1 VQAISFATA
10 PLRLHLAALA
20 LVGACVGVG
29 GPVFAADETA
39 AAAAPASAASAGA
52 SVPGTALQASP
63 TLQALPRGEAARQL
77 PIVLQAQKITGQPD
91 QLTQSEGDVEFRR
104 GGLVVRAD
112 RLSYD
117 TPEDR
122 AHGQG
127 NVKIT
132 REGAVYSG
140 PELMLNVQRFE
151 GYFLAPTFEF
161 LRMGTSG
168 RADRIDFLGESRSR
182 ATQASYTSCP
192 LGTGDEPDWQLRMRS
207 VEMDFD
213 ANEGRAEGAV
223 LRFLGTPILALPSL
237 SFPLNDARK
246 SGWLPPTIN
255 LDNRSGLEL
264 SMPYY
269 WNIAPNRDATLAPR
283 IITRRGLGL
292 DSEFRYLEPTMDGT
306 LQLNWLPH
314 DRLAGRSRHAV
325 GWVHEGRLGAGFEYR
340 ADLARVS
347 DPEWWKDFPDSSRG
361 FTPRL
366 LPLHAAVERPF
377 QFGTGQGLVYARATR
392 WQVLQAS
399 DSFITSPYERSP
411 QLGVNL
417 GGKLA
422 GWQYGLEAEY
432 NRFTLPHDQQATTG
446 RLPGER
452 THALGSLSHPL
463 RAPGWWVVPKVSFN
477 AASYNAG
484 SVAAAGAGSRSR
496 VIPSFSLDIGLELER
511 TTQAFGRTLHQTLEP
526 RILYVNTPFRDQTG
540 LPNYDAAAKDFNFVS
555 LYADN
560 AFSGVDRVS
569 DAHQITA
576 GFTTRLVDAVSGG
589 EALRVGLVQRYLL
602 RDQLVTPQAD
612 GTPGG
617 EPLTQRLSDALFLAS
632 TSVLPNWGL
641 DAAVQYS
648 PEISRSIR
656 SIVGVRYS
664 PGPFRTIAG
673 TYRFARGLSEQLELG
688 WQWPLGG
695 GSRTGESPALK
706 SGGGSCSGAW
716 YSVGRVN
723 YSLKDRRVNDS
734 VLGLEYDAG
743 CWIARVVAMRIST
756 GRSEATTRLGIQLEL
771 TGFSKLNVGSNPLK
785 VLKDNIPGYR
795 LLREEPSDRASP

>member
-1 VQAISFATA
+1 MHAIASAIA
-10 PLRLHLAALA
+10 PSRLHVAALA
-20 LVGACVGVG
+20 LAGVCATAVGPAR
-29 GPVFAADETA
+29 AADA
-39 AAAAPASAASAGA
+39 AGAPAAPASA
-52 SVPGTALQASP
+52 PALQPST
-63 TLQALPRGEAARQL
+63 TLQPLPRGEAGRQL
-77 PIVLQAQKITGQPD
+77 PIVLQARKISGQPD
-91 QLTQSEGDVEFRR
+91 LLTQGEGDVEFRR
-104 GGLVVRAD
+104 GGLVVQAD

-117 TPEDR
+117 APQDR
-122 AHGQG
+122 AHGVG
-127 NVKIT
+127 HVRIS
-132 REGAVYSG
+132 REGAVYTG
-140 PELMLNVQRFE
+140 PELMLDVQRFE
-151 GYFLAPTFEF
+151 GYFLSPTFEF

-168 RADRIDFLGESRSR
+168 RADRIDFLGNARSR
-182 ATQASYTSCP
+182 AAQASYTSCP
-192 LGTGDEPDWQLRMRS
+192 LGTGEEPDWQLRMRS

-213 ANEGRAEGAV
+213 TNEGIAEGAV
-223 LRFLGTPILALPSL
+223 LRFLGVPILALPSL

-264 SMPYY
+264 LVPYY

-292 DSEFRYLEPTMDGT
+292 DGEFRYLEPDFGGT

-314 DRLAGRSRHAV
+314 DRLAGRSRNAV
-325 GWVHEGRLGAGFEYR
+325 GWLHEGKLGGGFEYR

-347 DPEWWKDFPDSSRG
+347 DPAWWKDFPDANRG

-377 QFGTGQGLVYARATR
+377 VFGRGQGLVYARATR

-399 DSFITSPYERSP
+399 ESFITAPYERSP
-411 QLGVNL
+411 QVGTRL
-417 GGKLA
+417 GGDQA
-422 GWQYGLEAEY
+422 GWEYALEAEY
-432 NRFTLPHDQQATTG
+432 NRFTLPHDQQVTTQ

-452 THALGSLSHPL
+452 VHLLGSLSHPL
-463 RAPGWWVVPKVSFN
+463 RAPGWWLVPKLSLN
-477 AASYNAG
+477 AASYSAA
-484 SVAAAGAGSRSR
+484 SVAVSGAGSRSR
-496 VIPSFSLDIGLELER
+496 VIPSFSLDLGVELER
-511 TTQAFGRTLHQTLEP
+511 TTQAFGRALHQTLEP
-526 RILYVNTPFRDQTG
+526 RILYVNTPFRDQSG

-560 AFSGVDRVS
+560 GFSGVDRVS

-576 GFTTRLVDAVSGG
+576 GFTTRLVDVVSGA
-589 EALRVGLVQRYLL
+589 EALRVGVVQRYLL

-617 EPLTQRLSDALFLAS
+617 VPLTQRLSDALLLAS
-632 TSVLPNWGL
+632 TSVLPNWSL

-656 SIVGVRYS
+656 SIVGARYS
-664 PGPFRTIAG
+664 PGPFRTVGG

-688 WQWPLGG
+688 WQWPLFGAAG
-695 GSRTGESPALK
+695 EVPVAKAAGS
-706 SGGGSCSGAW
+706 SCGGAW

-723 YSLKDRRVNDS
+723 YSLKDRRVTDS
-734 VLGLEYDAG
+734 LLGLEYDAG
-743 CWIARVVAMRIST
+743 CWIARVVATRIST

-795 LLREEPSDRASP
+795 LLREEPSDAASP